1 MIVDTDAII
10 RYDYGMTK
18 KQAKQ
23 FSDEIRAAVKSGG
36 KTRYRIAKETGIDAA
51 ALCRFVQGQV
61 GLSMDNLD
69 KLAECIGLHVVTEQ
83 DPRAKKGG

>member
-1 MIVDTDAII
+1 
-10 RYDYGMTK
+10 MTK

-23 FSDEIRAAVKSGG
+23 FSDEIRAAVEGCG

-61 GLSMDNLD
+61 GLSMENLD
-69 KLAECIGLHVVTEQ
+69 KLAECIGLHVLTENQ
-83 DPRAKKGG
+83 PQSKKGR